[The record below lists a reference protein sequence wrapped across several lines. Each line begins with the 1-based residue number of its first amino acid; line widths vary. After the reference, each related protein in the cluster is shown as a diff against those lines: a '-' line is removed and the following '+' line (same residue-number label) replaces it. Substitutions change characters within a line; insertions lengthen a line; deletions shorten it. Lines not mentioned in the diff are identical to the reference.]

1 MTSYNVEIV
10 TPIRE
15 IKLDDVIYLRC
26 PGLNGSFGVM
36 KNHREGIFALSVG
49 EIKVTKNGKNE
60 YFATGGGFAE
70 IIDDS
75 VKLLVESLEKSNEI
89 DLDRAN
95 KSFERAKKRKTKK
108 DSDLNEARVEAS
120 LARALNRLKISK
132 R

>member
-49 EIKVTKNGKNE
+49 EIKVTQNGKNE

-75 VKLLVESLEKSNEI
+75 VKILVESLEKSNEI

-95 KSFERAKKRKTKK
+95 KSFERAKKRKTKQ